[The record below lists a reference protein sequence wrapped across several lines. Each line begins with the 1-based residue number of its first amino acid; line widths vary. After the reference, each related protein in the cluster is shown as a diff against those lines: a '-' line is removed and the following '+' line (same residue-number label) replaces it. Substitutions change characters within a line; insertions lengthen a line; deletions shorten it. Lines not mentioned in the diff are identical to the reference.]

1 VVYWNFREQL
11 SLANRLRRSYYEL
24 LRDQLDHWMIQSAL
38 VDSYAN
44 FSSKKQAYPFV
55 EKREL
60 KPRARIPDIEHKN
73 QNSFLV
79 IFVEDTIPS
88 SYKKYIRFFNE
99 NKTTRTNLTEA
110 RVLSLADDFDRN
122 QKYIEVV
129 VFPDLLKKLIP
140 VDYAMLIQRDPAS
153 RNRDRYHLSHFH
165 VRIDCPI
172 AKAAEMLAMNL
183 RYISKDLFERGD
195 KYAEDLQKK
204 FFEYYG
210 LPFMSGGRRTAAI
223 VAAQYLKKLSCITT
237 VYVGS
242 AASRSLTR
250 ISERG
255 TSKAVLIKLT
265 NEEMAQLTESHHLS
279 MYTFQKNY
287 VVHKKEG
294 YGICI
299 FQVCYSC
306 TDQASPPDDGKLR
319 DLRPDLN
326 WQTVSVQQI
335 LPKPGV
341 WRYPPLPF
349 NLIYS

>member
-1 VVYWNFREQL
+1 MNR
-11 SLANRLRRSYYEL
+11 SPGIAAAN
-24 LRDQLDHWMIQSAL
+24 DA
-38 VDSYAN
+38 DS
-44 FSSKKQAYPFV
+44 
-55 EKREL
+55 R
-60 KPRARIPDIEHKN
+60 HG
-73 QNSFLV
+73 
-79 IFVEDTIPS
+79 
-88 SYKKYIRFFNE
+88 
-99 NKTTRTNLTEA
+99 
-110 RVLSLADDFDRN
+110 
-122 QKYIEVV
+122 
-129 VFPDLLKKLIP
+129 
-140 VDYAMLIQRDPAS
+140 
-153 RNRDRYHLSHFH
+153 
-165 VRIDCPI
+165 
-172 AKAAEMLAMNL
+172 
-183 RYISKDLFERGD
+183 GD